1 MIRFLKDGALI
12 ALSEQP
18 TWVCLLE
25 NGTYGLCSRE
35 EAQGVVIGGTVYNID
50 GNVIS
55 QNGDVAYNEVSN
67 GEFMMQQ
74 DKIAAQ
80 NAANLDYLSMMTG
93 FDLPTAGAQ
102 AAKEGGSSN
111 E

>member
-1 MIRFLKDGALI
+1 MIKFLKDGALI

-25 NGTYGLCSRE
+25 NGTYGLCQRE
-35 EAQGVVIGGTVYNID
+35 EAQGVVIGGAVYNIN

-55 QNGDVAYNEVSN
+55 QNGDVTYNEVSN
-67 GEFMMQQ
+67 SEFMMQQ
-74 DKIAAQ
+74 DKVAAQ

-93 FDLPTAGAQ
+93 FDLPAAGVQ
-102 AAKEGGSSN
+102 ATKEGGVPN